1 VTTHYPEVFHVWCQR
16 REDRSDAM
24 A

>member
-1 VTTHYPEVFHVWCQR
+1 VTTHYPEVFHVWCQG